1 MAKKMVDIQ
10 LVSIES
16 DVANDPIQLET
27 VLIALDT
34 FKKERNNKSF
44 QIKIWND
51 GNNSNFVSGLVITEQ
66 IKDLPPKRNKDTGV
80 FSSLGL
86 QDNERLAYG
95 NAFLYD
101 KALNVIFYEVN
112 GNGCYLDQFS
122 SMIKEEWNQR
132 QQGQQNQIID
142 ITFASIPKNGGYQQY
157 LSMYYLKEFVLE
169 VACPHAIIQE
179 YQNRNKTLI
188 GAITPDLNRA
198 INNNAD
204 VMQIRYATLGKKV
217 NEQGLD
223 ATKIRKLVKAGQ
235 FILTGNQRANV
246 RELKVVGFERSPE
259 GRSHKTTADLITDL
273 LKGSINLPT
282 VSQHVDLQ
290 EVSRQ
295 SQIEELYSNM
305 RQIIQSILQ
314 SQQI

>member
-10 LVSIES
+10 LISIES
-16 DVANDPIQLET
+16 DVANAPIQLEA
-27 VLIALDT
+27 VLVALND
-34 FKKERNNKSF
+34 FKKEGNNKSY
-44 QIKIWND
+44 QIKIWNN

-66 IKDLPPKRNKDTGV
+66 IKDLPPKRNKDTGA

-101 KALNVIFYEVN
+101 KDLNVIFYEVN

-122 SMIKEEWNQR
+122 SMIKEEWNTR

-157 LSMYYLKEFVLE
+157 LSMYYLKEFILE

-179 YQNRNKTLI
+179 YQNRNKTLL
-188 GAITPDLNRA
+188 GAISPDLNRA
-198 INNNAD
+198 VNNNAD
-204 VMQIRYATLGKKV
+204 VMQIRYATLGKKA

-223 ATKIRKLVKAGQ
+223 ASRIRKLVKAGQ

-273 LKGSINLPT
+273 LKGSIELPT

-290 EVSRQ
+290 EENRQ
-295 SQIEELYSNM
+295 SQIESLHTNM
-305 RQIIQSILQ
+305 RQIVQSILQ
-314 SQQI
+314 PQ

>member
-1 MAKKMVDIQ
+1 MAKKIVDIQ

-16 DVANDPIQLET
+16 DVANAPIQLET
-27 VLIALDT
+27 VLVALND
-34 FKKERNNKSF
+34 FKKDGNNKSY
-44 QIKIWND
+44 QIRIWNN

-66 IKDLPPKRNKDTGV
+66 IKDLPPKRNRDTGV

-101 KALNVIFYEVN
+101 KDLKVIFYEVN

-122 SMIKEEWNQR
+122 SMIKEEWNTR
-132 QQGQQNQIID
+132 QQAQQNQIID

-169 VACPHAIIQE
+169 VACPQAIIQE
-179 YQNRNKTLI
+179 YQNRNKTLL
-188 GAITPDLNRA
+188 GAISPDLNRA
-198 INNNAD
+198 VNNNAD
-204 VMQIRYATLGKKV
+204 VMQIRYATFGKKT

-223 ATKIRKLVKAGQ
+223 ASRIRKLIKAGQ

-259 GRSHKTTADLITDL
+259 GRSHRTTADLITDL
-273 LKGSINLPT
+273 LKGSIELPT

-290 EVSRQ
+290 EENRQ
-295 SQIEELYSNM
+295 SQIESLHLNM
-305 RQIIQSILQ
+305 RQIVQSILQ
-314 SQQI
+314 PQ

>member
-16 DVANDPIQLET
+16 DVANAPIQLET
-27 VLIALDT
+27 VLVALND
-34 FKKERNNKSF
+34 FKKEGNNKSY
-44 QIKIWND
+44 QIRIWNND
-51 GNNSNFVSGLVITEQ
+51 NNSNFVSGLVITEQ

-101 KALNVIFYEVN
+101 KDLNVIFYEVN

-122 SMIKEEWNQR
+122 SMIKEEWNTR

-169 VACPHAIIQE
+169 VACPQAIIQE
-179 YQNRNKTLI
+179 YQNRNKTLL
-188 GAITPDLNRA
+188 GAISPDLNRA
-198 INNNAD
+198 VNNNAD
-204 VMQIRYATLGKKV
+204 VMQIRYATLGKKA

-223 ATKIRKLVKAGQ
+223 ASRIRKLVKAGQ

-246 RELKVVGFERSPE
+246 RELKVVGFEISPE
-259 GRSHKTTADLITDL
+259 GRSHRTTADLITDL
-273 LKGSINLPT
+273 LKGSIELPT

-290 EVSRQ
+290 EDSRRT
-295 SQIEELYSNM
+295 QIESLHSNM
-305 RQIIQSILQ
+305 LQIIQTILQ
-314 SQQI
+314 P